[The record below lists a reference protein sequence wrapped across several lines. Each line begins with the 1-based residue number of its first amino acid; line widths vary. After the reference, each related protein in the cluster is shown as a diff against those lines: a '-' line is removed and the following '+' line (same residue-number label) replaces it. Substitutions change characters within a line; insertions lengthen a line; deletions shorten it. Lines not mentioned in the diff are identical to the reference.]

1 MRRACT
7 TFERVA
13 ADGTRRSFF
22 SCCVCEW
29 LICPVIY
36 KARQIMVLEKS
47 RTIPSL
53 YVDTFLST
61 ARLRLVAVRCDVGLK
76 CDGIIILQNRS
87 HLLDSVRP
95 THRPGWITVRN
106 CGQQRRLHEDFCYLL
121 SFSGNQ
127 LPGSGRFTNW
137 FYRGI
142 LWNISDPK
150 QSTVDGEGDGFSN
163 CDAGQIHGG
172 TIWRTCPS
180 SLTKLASAELLG
192 KHH

>member
-1 MRRACT
+1 MNFCDKLKSVSKSKNNNEFLHTIYEHMRRACT

-76 CDGIIILQNRS
+76 CDGNYPS
-87 HLLDSVRP
+87 ESVTFVRQRP
-95 THRPGWITVRN
+95 TDPPTGMDN
-106 CGQQRRLHEDFCYLL
+106 
-121 SFSGNQ
+121 
-127 LPGSGRFTNW
+127 GS
-137 FYRGI
+137 
-142 LWNISDPK
+142 
-150 QSTVDGEGDGFSN
+150 
-163 CDAGQIHGG
+163 
-172 TIWRTCPS
+172 
-180 SLTKLASAELLG
+180 
-192 KHH
+192 